1 MKHPIHFQI
10 QKLESEK
17 LTNLVESITVFV
29 FCLFLALFLPNLLY
43 TYLYADQALLQ
54 EPMLMTMVP
63 VVSFGLGV
71 AYFIYVMLMNWRK
84 TLKIKKLVREMD
96 EMGCPDCLDDA
107 DLAEVESIVD
117 EILAEAEAKPKA
129 KSSKPKAKK
138 TTKKA
143 AVKKKASKK

>member
-1 MKHPIHFQI
+1 MKHQKHFQI

-17 LTNLVESITVFV
+17 LTNLVESIAVFV
-29 FCLFLALFLPNLLY
+29 FALFMALFLPNLLY
-43 TYLYADQALLQ
+43 TYLYADQALLE
-54 EPMLMTMVP
+54 EPMLMSMVP

-71 AYFIYVMLMNWRK
+71 AYFIYVMLINWRK
-84 TLKIKKLVREMD
+84 SLQIKKLVNEMD
-96 EMGCPDCLDDA
+96 EMTCPDCLDDS

-138 TTKKA
+138 A
-143 AVKKKASKK
+143 PAKKKAVSKKK